1 MNALVK
7 QAIDH
12 WQFVAP
18 VLTKPTND
26 SEYDALVTTL
36 NDLLD
41 VAGDDE
47 SHPLSSLM
55 DYVGDLVSEYEQAHH
70 PIATTPTE
78 PKEILRFLMT
88 QHGLKQSDL
97 PEVGNQSI
105 ISGLL
110 SGARPF
116 NLRHIEALKKRFGVS
131 AELFI

>member
-7 QAIDH
+7 QAIAH

-18 VLTKPTND
+18 VLTKPTNEH
-26 SEYDALVTTL
+26 EYEALVATL

-41 VAGDDE
+41 IVGDDE
-47 SHPLSSLM
+47 SHSLSSLM
-55 DYVGDLVSEYEQAHH
+55 DFVGDLVSEYEQVHH
-70 PIATTPTE
+70 PIAITPTE
-78 PKEILRFLMT
+78 PKEILRFLMA
-88 QHGLKQSDL
+88 QHGLKQGDL

-116 NLRHIEALKKRFGVS
+116 NLRHIEALKKRFGVG
-131 AELFI
+131 ADLFV